1 MPNELVE
8 HQKAEGAGVRR
19 ESEGNGASHPALRH
33 EVEDVALYNLF
44 EKLSIHRRR
53 LGIIVGVFL
62 LAGVVYLLGARDEF
76 TAGAQLM
83 PEEQSDTPSLGN
95 LDILQDFGGLLGG
108 LSAGSLLDKPDA
120 LPVQIYPEIAK
131 STPILLQLLDQPVQ
145 SPALE
150 RPQTL
155 RTYLSENKPFS
166 LWEGIGDGV
175 GALSELVTGGGP
187 EGKMPIVGQD
197 SSIIYLS
204 RSEMKIV
211 EDLQDRVTA
220 DINGKTGILH
230 ISVTLPDPYI
240 SAQIARSAVEALTS
254 YITRYRTNKLE
265 ENLAFVQN
273 RYEEAKVTT
282 NDAMNNLASFRD
294 QNQNLARRLAQT
306 EEQRL
311 EAEYDLA
318 FSVYSSL
325 ATKLEEAKI
334 KVQEETP
341 VFQVLQ
347 PVTLPLEQSRPKT
360 LLVLT
365 LSLILGII
373 AAVAVVA
380 NDVTWA
386 RLRWTFRPN

>member
-1 MPNELVE
+1 MPNELIE
-8 HQKAEGAGVRR
+8 QQKAEIHR
-19 ESEGNGASHPALRH
+19 ESEGNGAPHPSLTH
-33 EVEDVALYNLF
+33 QVEDVALYTVF
-44 EKLSIHRRR
+44 EKLWAQRRR
-53 LGIIVGVFL
+53 LGLIVGVFL
-62 LAGVVYLLGARDEF
+62 LAGVVYLLGARDEY

-83 PEEQSDTPSLGN
+83 PEEQSETPSIGN
-95 LDILQDFGGLLGG
+95 LDVLEEFGGLLGG
-108 LSAGSLLDKPDA
+108 LSAGSLLDKPNA
-120 LPVQIYPEIAK
+120 LPIQIYPEIAK
-131 STPILLQLLDQPVQ
+131 STPILLQLLDQQVR
-145 SPALE
+145 SPDLQQP
-150 RPQTL
+150 RTL
-155 RTYLSENKPFS
+155 RAYMADHKPFS
-166 LWEGIGDGV
+166 LWEGIGEGL
-175 GALSELVTGGGP
+175 GALSTLVTGGVP
-187 EGKMPIVGQD
+187 DARTPVVGRD

-211 EDLQDRVTA
+211 EDLQERVTA
-220 DINGKTGILH
+220 DIDKKTGILH

-240 SAQIARSAVEALTS
+240 SAQVARSAVEALTS

-273 RYEEAKVTT
+273 RYEEAKANA

-294 QNQNLARRLAQT
+294 RNQNLARRLAQT
-306 EEQRL
+306 EEERL
-311 EAEYDLA
+311 QAEYDLA
-318 FSVYSSL
+318 FNVYSSL

-365 LSLILGII
+365 LSLLLGVI
-373 AAVAVVA
+373 AAVAIVA

-386 RLRWTFRPN
+386 RIRRTFRPN

>member
-1 MPNELVE
+1 MPNELIE
-8 HQKAEGAGVRR
+8 QQKAEIHR
-19 ESEGNGASHPALRH
+19 ESEGNGAPHPALTH
-33 EVEDVALYNLF
+33 QVEDVALYTVF
-44 EKLSIHRRR
+44 EKLWAQRRR
-53 LGIIVGVFL
+53 LGLIVGVFL
-62 LAGVVYLLGARDEF
+62 LAGVVYLLGARDEY

-83 PEEQSDTPSLGN
+83 PEEQSETPSIGN
-95 LDILQDFGGLLGG
+95 LDVLEEFGGLLGG
-108 LSAGSLLDKPDA
+108 LSAGSLLDKPNA
-120 LPVQIYPEIAK
+120 LPIQIYPEIAK
-131 STPILLQLLDQPVQ
+131 STPILLQLLDQQVR
-145 SPALE
+145 SPDLQQP
-150 RPQTL
+150 RTL
-155 RTYLSENKPFS
+155 RAYMADHKPFS
-166 LWEGIGDGV
+166 LWEGIGEGL
-175 GALSELVTGGGP
+175 GALSTLVTGGVP
-187 EGKMPIVGQD
+187 DARTPVVGRD

-211 EDLQDRVTA
+211 EDLQERVTA
-220 DINGKTGILH
+220 DIDKKTGILH

-240 SAQIARSAVEALTS
+240 SAQVARSAVEALTS

-273 RYEEAKVTT
+273 RYEEAKANA

-294 QNQNLARRLAQT
+294 RNQNLARRLAQT
-306 EEQRL
+306 EEERL
-311 EAEYDLA
+311 QAEYDLA
-318 FSVYSSL
+318 FNVYSSL

-365 LSLILGII
+365 LSLLLGVI
-373 AAVAVVA
+373 AAVAIVA

-386 RLRWTFRPN
+386 RIRRTFRPN